1 MTVSLLK
8 IKKTTKETAENLQR
22 ATITKI
28 KVVCYPVTFEVLLF
42 LYKSS

>member
-1 MTVSLLK
+1 MTVSLPK

-22 ATITKI
+22 ATIKKI
-28 KVVCYPVTFEVLLF
+28 KVVCYPVTFEVLF